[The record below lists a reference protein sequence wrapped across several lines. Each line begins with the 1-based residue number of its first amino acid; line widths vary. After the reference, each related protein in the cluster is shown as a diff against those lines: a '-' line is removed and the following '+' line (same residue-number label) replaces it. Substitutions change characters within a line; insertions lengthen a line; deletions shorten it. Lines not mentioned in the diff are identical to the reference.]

1 MMSFSE
7 ELASAESVCGLPR
20 IGECAPAFDALST
33 HGPLRLAELR
43 GRWVV
48 LFSYQGDFTPV
59 CTTEFLELARRQQE
73 FSRRNCRLVGLSL
86 DSIYAHIA
94 WVRELEQ
101 LGGEKI
107 NFPLIG
113 DVDMTVTRAYGL
125 IHPGAGGTAAV
136 RGVFWIDPETV
147 VRAMLYYPPSTGRSI
162 VEVLRVLD
170 SLQTADYE
178 NVSTPA
184 DWQPGDPVL
193 APVPRTQNAAER
205 RLQEEPDCPTWY
217 LCLKNPQAR

>member
-1 MMSFSE
+1 MSFSE
-7 ELASAESVCGLPR
+7 ELPPEESAGGLPR
-20 IGECAPAFDALST
+20 IGESAPVFDALST
-33 HGPLRLAELR
+33 HGPLRLGELR

-48 LFSYQGDFTPV
+48 LFSYQADFTPV

-86 DSIYAHIA
+86 DSIYSHIA

-113 DVDMTVTRAYGL
+113 DVDMTVARAYGL
-125 IHPGAGGTAAV
+125 IHSGAGDTAAL

-170 SLQTADYE
+170 ALQTADHE

-193 APVPRTQNAAER
+193 VPVPRTLNAAER
-205 RLQEEPDCPTWY
+205 RLQEEPDSPTWY
-217 LCLKNPQAR
+217 LCLKNPQGR